1 MAPARNAPCPCGS
14 GKKFKR
20 CCGAAPPANP
30 VRLKTKIDYIAL
42 NREIAY
48 KGKIG
53 KMRED
58 FCRQYITRKQLFL
71 KEIEKDQVDK
81 VAAMGE
87 KITCHK
93 GCSTCC
99 SQYILGTLQECE
111 AIVYYLY
118 QHETVLADFL
128 QAYPIWRAKV
138 RENESVFQNIK
149 DVVARC
155 CGEGFA
161 EENNQAYDNANIR
174 FMLQNIPCPF
184 LSKGACSIHEVR
196 PWNCAKPVVTTPS
209 EWCHPSTNV
218 NNEKPNV
225 YVSQL
230 IPEEVPFYFKPKAL
244 NVLLIHLGVYEILEG
259 GFMWLSD
266 IPGLEGLDKEA
277 MNDPEVKEI
286 LPKYLSA

>member
-1 MAPARNAPCPCGS
+1 MEPVRNAPCPCGS

-20 CCGAAPPANP
+20 CCGALSPPAPN
-30 VRLKTKIDYIAL
+30 RLVNKIDYLAL
-42 NREIAY
+42 NQAIAY

-58 FCRQYITRKQLFL
+58 FCRQYITRKQTFL

-81 VAAMGE
+81 VTAMGE

-118 QHETVLADFL
+118 QHETVLADFVR
-128 QAYPIWRAKV
+128 AYPLWRAKV
-138 RENESVFQNIK
+138 RENESVFQSIR
-149 DVVARC
+149 DAVARSC
-155 CGEGFA
+155 IEGFT
-161 EENNQAYDNANIR
+161 EENRQAYEDANAR
-174 FMLQNIPCPF
+174 FLLQNIPCPF

-209 EWCHPSTNV
+209 EWCHPSTNLK
-218 NNEKPNV
+218 NDKPNV

-230 IPEEVPFYFKPKAL
+230 VPEEMPFYRNTEAL
-244 NVLLIHLGVYEILEG
+244 NVLLVHLGVYEILEG

-266 IPGLEGLDKEA
+266 IAGLGGLDKEA
-277 MNDPEVKEI
+277 MNAPEVKAI
-286 LPKYLSA
+286 LPRYL

>member
-20 CCGAAPPANP
+20 FCGAAPPANP

-128 QAYPIWRAKV
+128 QAYPLWRAKV
-138 RENESVFQNIK
+138 RENESVFKNIR
-149 DVVARC
+149 DVVYRQC
-155 CGEGFA
+155 TEGPT
-161 EENNQAYDNANIR
+161 EENRQAYDDANIR
-174 FMLQNIPCPF
+174 FMLQNIPRPF
-184 LSKGACSIHEVR
+184 
-196 PWNCAKPVVTTPS
+196 
-209 EWCHPSTNV
+209 
-218 NNEKPNV
+218 
-225 YVSQL
+225 
-230 IPEEVPFYFKPKAL
+230 
-244 NVLLIHLGVYEILEG
+244 
-259 GFMWLSD
+259 
-266 IPGLEGLDKEA
+266 
-277 MNDPEVKEI
+277 
-286 LPKYLSA
+286 

>member
-1 MAPARNAPCPCGS
+1 MEPGRNAPCPCGS

-20 CCGAAPPANP
+20 CCGAFSQPTPT
-30 VRLKTKIDYIAL
+30 RLGNKIDYLAL
-42 NREIAY
+42 NQAIAY

-53 KMRED
+53 AMRED
-58 FCRQYITRKQLFL
+58 FCRQYIARKQSIL
-71 KEIEKDQVDK
+71 KEIEKDQSDK

-118 QHETVLADFL
+118 QHEGILADFL
-128 QAYPIWRAKV
+128 RTYPLWRAKV
-138 RENESVFQNIK
+138 RENESIFKNIK
-149 DVVARC
+149 DIVARLC
-155 CGEGFA
+155 TEGFT
-161 EENNQAYDNANIR
+161 ENNRQAYDDANTR
-174 FMLQNIPCPF
+174 FLLQNIPCPF
-184 LSKGACSIHEVR
+184 LSKGVCSIYEVR

-218 NNEKPNV
+218 NNDKPSV
-225 YVSQL
+225 YISQL
-230 IPEEVPFYFKPKAL
+230 TPEEVPLYRNNKAI
-244 NVLLIHLGVYEILEG
+244 NILLVHLGVYEILNG

-266 IPGLEGLDKEA
+266 IPGLESLDKEA
-277 MNDPEVKEI
+277 TNDPEIKAI
-286 LPKYLSA
+286 LSRYL